1 MPITPFLH
9 GQSFDPEIIEVMSS
23 VFVQACANLGLS
35 EVDDA
40 MTQQAAR
47 HVIEPA
53 RRGIRTDATTAY
65 FTLRSCSLRECN
77 NVFLNLPIA
86 SCVCA

>member
-23 VFVQACANLGLS
+23 VFVKACANLGLS
-35 EVDDA
+35 EVDDS

-53 RRGIRTDATTAY
+53 RRG
-65 FTLRSCSLRECN
+65 N
-77 NVFLNLPIA
+77 
-86 SCVCA
+86 